1 MENLV
6 LLLKLLLRS
15 LIVHCKDAN
24 KESAQLELQY
34 LTLKNDI
41 RKRGMIPEI
50 EGKPKMSYVDALAKC
65 EPNKTYK
72 SVFV

>member
-1 MENLV
+1 
-6 LLLKLLLRS
+6 
-15 LIVHCKDAN
+15 
-24 KESAQLELQY
+24 
-34 LTLKNDI
+34 
-41 RKRGMIPEI
+41 MIPEI